1 MEGVNMNTAER
12 NLKLLLRVVGITS
25 LPAIV
30 AVFMPHSWLVRS
42 VELAEPGTPALV
54 LVSYLARLLSA
65 FYVLLGGMM
74 VVFSTDV
81 RRYAGAIRLVA
92 LWSLMAVIGFL
103 IYGAPALAKG
113 GFGWFIWF
121 VAGDVVFGFA
131 LAVAIL
137 LLQRRIAKQDKR
149 QAPDEN

>member
-1 MEGVNMNTAER
+1 MNKTER
-12 NLKLLLRVVGITS
+12 GLKLLLRIVGIVS
-25 LPAIV
+25 LPAII
-30 AVFMPHSWLVRS
+30 AVFMPYSWLVRG
-42 VELAEPGTPALV
+42 VELAEPGTPVGV

-92 LWSLMAVIGFL
+92 LWSLMAVVGFL
-103 IYGAPALAKG
+103 IYGGPALVKG

-121 VAGDVVFGFA
+121 VAGDVAFGFTF
-131 LAVAIL
+131 AVAIL
-137 LLQRRIAKQDKR
+137 LLQSQIAKQDR
-149 QAPDEN
+149 